1 MAGLVVIIVFVG
13 IAMLVFWLY
22 QIVSLMDMPDDA
34 FPGRHDKIIWVAL
47 LVLLPV
53 LGAIAFAM
61 WKPVVRDDREMDAA
75 VSNVAD
81 SLKKPHAATDPT

>member
-1 MAGLVVIIVFVG
+1 MAGLVIIIVFVG

-22 QIVSLMDMPDDA
+22 QVVSLMDMPDEA
-34 FPGRHDKIIWVAL
+34 FPGRYDKIIWVVL
-47 LVLLPV
+47 LVLVPV

-81 SLKKPHAATDPT
+81 SLNKSQTSTNAT